1 MRVGIVTIY
10 NSQNCGSFL
19 QSLALL
25 NFVKQLGYDTAIAK
39 NNMYYKNKM
48 PMDVLSIYVHED
60 ECVGV
65 TQQSLHYMTL
75 QGTPFLGT
83 I

>member
-1 MRVGIVTIY
+1 
-10 NSQNCGSFL
+10 
-19 QSLALL
+19 
-25 NFVKQLGYDTAIAK
+25 
-39 NNMYYKNKM
+39 M
-48 PMDVLSIYVHED
+48 PMDVLAIYVHED